1 MDLNVLSTHL
11 ANKDNSNITIKYK
24 LNTSK
29 DNQKAQQKSG
39 YKTLIVYKE
48 SQNSSPTTYSE
59 NVNISN
65 STTVTRKEKTYK
77 IVWLNPPFKR

>member
-11 ANKDNSNITIKYK
+11 ANKDNSNTTIKDK
-24 LNTSK
+24 LNTGK

-48 SQNSSPTTYSE
+48 SQNSSPTTNSE

-77 IVWLNPPFKR
+77 IVWLNPPFKI